1 MRSHLVPVVPAVLAG
16 VLAAAGTASAADYT
30 LKLGHAND
38 PDPKNSIF
46 HAMSLEFE
54 RQVEERS
61 DGRIDVV
68 IYPAMQLGGE
78 QEQVRATQLGTQEAA
93 LVSMNNLNAFAP
105 SLGFFTLPYMF
116 TSVEQGRRAIDEGW
130 EQINEWAVGDAG
142 VRVLTITDAGFRVLS
157 NSSHPVRSLE
167 DLQDLKIRLP
177 QNPIMISAFE
187 SWGVSPIPLAWSE
200 TFNALQQKV
209 VDGQE
214 NPVNVLLAVKFH
226 EVQKYVT
233 DIDWILQTGALVVSE
248 DFFQGLPEELRT
260 AVAEA
265 GRETMA
271 WERAYVEKVIESDV
285 ARLEEL
291 GIEFAGRPADFEQW
305 VERARATWPA
315 QYAFIGKGD
324 EAAGRAIV
332 ETIQGLAGE

>member
-1 MRSHLVPVVPAVLAG
+1 MRSHLVSAVLVTA
-16 VLAAAGTASAADYT
+16 LAASGSAAAADYT

-54 RQVEERS
+54 RLVEERS
-61 DGRIDVV
+61 GGRIDVV

-105 SLGFFTLPYMF
+105 SLGFFSLPYMF
-116 TSVEQGRRAIDEGW
+116 TSVEEGRRAIDRGW
-130 EQINEWAVGDAG
+130 EQINEWAVADAG

-157 NSSHPVRSLE
+157 NSRHPVRSLE

-187 SWGVSPIPLAWSE
+187 SWGVSPIPMAWSE

-214 NPVNVLLAVKFH
+214 NPVNVLLAVKFY

-248 DFFQGLPEELRT
+248 DFFQGLPEELQA
-260 AVAEA
+260 AVVEA
-265 GRETMA
+265 GKETMA
-271 WERAYVEKVIESDV
+271 WERAYVEKVISSDV

-291 GIEFAGRPADFEQW
+291 GIEFAGRPADFETW
-305 VERARATWPA
+305 VERARATWA
-315 QYAFIGKGD
+315 DQYAFLGKGD
-324 EAAGRAIV
+324 AAAGKAIV
-332 ETIQGLAGE
+332 ETIQGLTGE